1 MGGFWTSTS
10 DKQSVVILRS
20 DTSLNFRTYTCG
32 LNIQPINAWD
42 TTYHPVTVSAP
53 STAAI
58 VTHISNLVV
67 TTNFISLTATSSA
80 YFNTLWPLVIPAFSG

>member
-32 LNIQPINAWD
+32 LNIQPINPWD
-42 TTYHPVTVSAP
+42 TTYHPATVSAP

-58 VTHISNLVV
+58 VTPISNLVA

-80 YFNTLWPLVIPAFSG
+80 YYNTLWPLVIPAFSG